1 MMSTNLPT
9 SGDIKEQ
16 DLTQIL
22 MQLQDQKVTGSL
34 VLRNNEAVKSIHLKE
49 GSIVYASSNLSGDRL
64 GEILLQL
71 GKISPEQFHRS
82 VDLLKETGKQQGAIL
97 VEEGYITAKE
107 LFEGLKYQVKEII
120 YSLFLW
126 EEGQYQFIEEEL
138 PKQAI
143 PLQLDMVEL
152 ISEVISRIQASTG

>member
-1 MMSTNLPT
+1 MPT
-9 SGDIKEQ
+9 KIPASGSLKEL

-22 MQLQDQKVTGSL
+22 TLLQEEKVTGTL
-34 VLRNNEAVKSIHLKE
+34 TLQNREVIKSIHLKE
-49 GSIVYASSNLSGDRL
+49 GNIVYASSNLPGDRL
-64 GEILLQL
+64 GEVLLRL
-71 GKISPEQFHRS
+71 GKLTPEQFHRS
-82 VDLLKETGKQQGAIL
+82 VELLRQTGKQQGAIL
-97 VEEGYITAKE
+97 VEEGYISPKD

-126 EEGQYQFIEEEL
+126 DDGVYKLTEGEL

-152 ISEVISRIQASTG
+152 VSEILRRIQSPA